1 MVWFGLTTDEKSRV
15 DVGFFCSSMKAE
27 SFRDR
32 DGRERTKWRNKRRKN
47 EKGEAEIVDVEE
59 LYRRLQPNPR
69 ARNRTRTDWQAVN
82 PVRWQ

>member
-1 MVWFGLTTDEKSRV
+1 MGE
-15 DVGFFCSSMKAE
+15 
-27 SFRDR
+27 
-32 DGRERTKWRNKRRKN
+32 REPNGETRGEKN